1 MIWRREILL
10 FVLACSVLTSGA
22 GAEPSEPPISIG
34 VSPPRFE
41 IEIGPV
47 PVTKAARVFNFGS
60 KPLEI
65 QASVHGWDLD
75 EANQVRLVEPTEQSL
90 DQWIVINPLRFTVK
104 PGESQTVRFSVRP
117 KVQPAPG
124 EHRAIIYFEQPPS
137 KEGSIAVIGRI
148 GVAVYGYVG
157 PVERVG
163 ELNGVTVDASAAAP
177 HAGLDIS
184 SSGTAHVRLGG
195 QWAIWP
201 AASYPG
207 AATTQSFPELG
218 EREIVLPERIIDV
231 GFLPGLP
238 VLPGSRRTLP
248 LHLPRG
254 LPPGEY
260 VLDINGNLSGRP
272 LDLAVPFTVAAG
284 DAPRAA
290 VESN

>member
-1 MIWRREILL
+1 MIWTRGILL
-10 FVLACSVLTSGA
+10 LALA
-22 GAEPSEPPISIG
+22 GTVVTPSIAAEPGQPPITIG

-41 IEIGPV
+41 IEIGSV
-47 PVTKAARVFNFGS
+47 PVTRAARVFNFGS
-60 KPLEI
+60 APMEI
-65 QASVHGWDLD
+65 RASVHGWDLD
-75 EANQVRLVEPTEQSL
+75 EENQVRLVEPTEQSL
-90 DQWIVINPLRFTVK
+90 DQWIVINPLRFTVQ

-117 KVQPAPG
+117 KVRPEPG

-137 KEGSIAVIGRI
+137 KGGSISVIGRI

-157 PVERVG
+157 PVEREG
-163 ELNGVTVDASAAAP
+163 TLNRILVDTTTAAP
-177 HAGLDIS
+177 LAQLDIS

-195 QWAIWP
+195 QYAVWP

-207 AATTQSFPELG
+207 AESTRLFPELG
-218 EREIVLPERIIDV
+218 EREIDLPEALVDV

-248 LHLPRG
+248 LHLPREI
-254 LPPGEY
+254 PPGDY
-260 VLDINGNLSGRP
+260 VLDINGDLSGRP

-290 VESN
+290 VESD